1 MYINVMFLSYIAA
14 SFAALLSLSLVLL
27 LISKGRAVKSDK
39 YRTAMGFAI
48 TVVAVSILYFFMYYR
63 DVYYKDYDVALG
75 VRVVDY
81 FLYGV
86 IFALWLRAINVM
98 MMEQKKSLNL
108 FSWIIGLTLSSVGV
122 LGTIFFMDSTYA
134 FENIAI
140 AEKYFLVEAG
150 ITVLLVIV
158 TIKYSLDFIRE
169 TLVRS
174 SGIYVGIVSATLMVW
189 AIEQLVVDY
198 NLYFG
203 EYISGWSQ
211 QMPEITSAAMTIVG
225 VANFVFFF
233 REDFSP
239 QFYITE
245 DAEIPEE
252 DLDMIQIAAIQHHLT
267 VREEEVLRLAYEGK
281 NNPEIAAELFI
292 SINTVKK
299 HIKNIYEK
307 FGVSSRMEL
316 VYMVNKGSDDKIL
329 K

>member
-122 LGTIFFMDSTYA
+122 LGT
-134 FENIAI
+134 
-140 AEKYFLVEAG
+140 
-150 ITVLLVIV
+150 
-158 TIKYSLDFIRE
+158 RE
-169 TLVRS
+169 L
-174 SGIYVGIVSATLMVW
+174 
-189 AIEQLVVDY
+189 
-198 NLYFG
+198 
-203 EYISGWSQ
+203 
-211 QMPEITSAAMTIVG
+211 
-225 VANFVFFF
+225 
-233 REDFSP
+233 
-239 QFYITE
+239 
-245 DAEIPEE
+245 
-252 DLDMIQIAAIQHHLT
+252 
-267 VREEEVLRLAYEGK
+267 
-281 NNPEIAAELFI
+281 
-292 SINTVKK
+292 
-299 HIKNIYEK
+299 
-307 FGVSSRMEL
+307 
-316 VYMVNKGSDDKIL
+316 KI
-329 K
+329 